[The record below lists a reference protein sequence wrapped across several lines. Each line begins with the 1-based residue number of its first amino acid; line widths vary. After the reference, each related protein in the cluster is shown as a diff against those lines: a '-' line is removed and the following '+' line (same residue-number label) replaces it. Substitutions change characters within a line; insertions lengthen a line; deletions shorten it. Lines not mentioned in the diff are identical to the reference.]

1 MTTVVS
7 FIILMALFVLAVR
20 QWLLERECKPAPGE
34 PFDGVVYRVG
44 AACVAERDLPA
55 NVTEPKA
62 TVICMHGFVEHMGYF
77 TEFYDDPD
85 VQLILL
91 NSCGYHL
98 PVDQPRFRQATWAVP
113 PSADEGTIEYDA
125 MVLNQALEHL
135 PRSGNIRVHGHSR
148 GGAVALEAASLRP
161 DLFENVEVVLE
172 APVLPQG
179 RPYGHYGQAQLWC
192 MAFLVPLWRR
202 QPIGRHNR
210 GAFGPLENER
220 KRKLIEG
227 LPFNPR
233 KVSTMVTNMRSL
245 GEWMEARPVAMFDN
259 IHKGYVLVPDKDRVL
274 ETEAMYNSA
283 SQGAGTGVKVVR
295 VACSHFPLFDCPD
308 SIPPLAEKSGGTTKP
323 AKAVASP
330 A

>member
-1 MTTVVS
+1 MTTLVS
-7 FIILMALFVLAVR
+7 FILLVVLAVLAVR
-20 QWLLERECKPAPGE
+20 QWLMEREGKPVLAE
-34 PFDGVVYRVG
+34 PFEGTVYRVG
-44 AACVAERDLPA
+44 AACVAEREMPSA
-55 NVTEPKA
+55 TEPKA

-85 VQLILL
+85 IQLILL

-98 PVDQPRFRQATWAVP
+98 PIDQPRFRQAGWAVP

-125 MVLNQALEHL
+125 MVMNQALEHL
-135 PRSGNIRVHGHSR
+135 PKSSNIRIHGHSR

-179 RPYGHYGQAQLWC
+179 RPYGHYGQVQLWC

-202 QPIGRHNR
+202 QPIAWHNR
-210 GAFGPLENER
+210 GMYGPLHNER
-220 KRKLIEG
+220 KRQLIEG

-233 KVSTMVTNMRSL
+233 RVSTMVTNMRSL
-245 GEWMEARPVAMFDN
+245 GEWMDTKPITMFDN
-259 IHKGYVLVPDKDRVL
+259 IRKGYVLVPDKDKVL
-274 ETEAMYNSA
+274 ETQAMYDSA
-283 SQGAGTGVKVVR
+283 SQGAQGNLEVVR
-295 VACSHFPLFDCPD
+295 IACSHFPLFDCPE
-308 SIPPLAEKSGGTTKP
+308 SIPALQKTDGSRS
-323 AKAVASP
+323 KAANAAAST